1 MNFPL
6 FINHTL
12 KIFFILTPFFVLSAF
27 ISMTQEM
34 AEKEKKCLAIRVT
47 KAVIIISFCIFLF
60 GKYLFD
66 LFGITLDAFRIGAGS
81 ILFLSGVSMVGG
93 TSKIKSAGE
102 GDDIAVVPLALP
114 MTVGPGVIGVM
125 LLFGAETASFAA
137 KLQVGAAIF
146 TASAMVGT
154 MLYFSQLME
163 KRVGKQGV
171 VILSKVTGLM
181 ISAISAQIIF
191 TGIRNFLLV

>member
-1 MNFPL
+1 MNLSL
-6 FINHTL
+6 FVNDTL

-34 AEKEKKCLAIRVT
+34 SEQEKKRLAVRVT

-60 GKYLFD
+60 GKYLFE

-93 TSKIKSAGE
+93 SSKIKSAEE

-125 LLFGAETASFAA
+125 LLFGAEATTLSA

-146 TASAMVGT
+146 TASSMVGA
-154 MLYFSQLME
+154 MLYFAQMVE
-163 KRVGKQGV
+163 RGVGKQGV

-191 TGIRNFLLV
+191 TGIRNFLLL